1 MPDRAQEERER
12 MTDERFAAW
21 ANEIGLTPAQADKV
35 RYVIDREYE
44 RGVSSEA
51 EPPRLT
57 REDELLREECEKRGL
72 PTSLQFLLRHL
83 QNNFAAERGA
93 LRYSNDLLRARLHE
107 LEPDDPRWTD
117 PETGAGAP
125 RLTRE
130 GASDHWRK
138 RERHH
143 RNRGYAIYEAG
154 RLAAIDLYDALA
166 DTETGAGHDG
176 NQGLDDGVEG
186 AGDEP
191 KLYGGEDRVAE
202 LERALED
209 ACSYLP
215 PDIARRYLSLER
227 FNAMFPEAGGWN
239 G

>member
-51 EPPRLT
+51 
-57 REDELLREECEKRGL
+57 
-72 PTSLQFLLRHL
+72 
-83 QNNFAAERGA
+83 
-93 LRYSNDLLRARLHE
+93 
-107 LEPDDPRWTD
+107 
-117 PETGAGAP
+117 
-125 RLTRE
+125 
-130 GASDHWRK
+130 
-138 RERHH
+138 
-143 RNRGYAIYEAG
+143 
-154 RLAAIDLYDALA
+154 
-166 DTETGAGHDG
+166 GHDG
-176 NQGLDDGVEG
+176 NQGLDDWVEG